1 MFKNLYSTIIAVGLF
16 LPQLASAETWNVDSS
31 HSQVSFEVDHMM
43 ISTVKGD
50 FGSFSG
56 ELNTDSKG
64 KLTSMSGEVSIISVD
79 TDNKKRDTHLQGD
92 DFFNAELFPN
102 ITFKSSKM
110 KGSHEKGYT
119 VDGELTI
126 RDVTKSVTLKLSPIK
141 GPVVDG
147 WGNTKIGT
155 TATTTIDRQ
164 EFGVSWNSTLDAGGL
179 VVSDD
184 VRITLNLELAK
195 SAK

>member
-1 MFKNLYSTIIAVGLF
+1 MFKNLYSTIITVGLF

-31 HSQVSFEVDHMM
+31 HSQVGFEVDHMM
-43 ISTVKGD
+43 ISTVKGN

-56 ELNTDSKG
+56 EFNTNSKG
-64 KLTSMSGEVSIISVD
+64 KLASMSGEVSIISVETND
-79 TDNKKRDTHLQGD
+79 DKRDAHLQSP
-92 DFFNAELFPN
+92 DFFNADSFPK
-102 ITFKSSKM
+102 ITFKSSKV

-126 RDVTKSVTLKLSPIK
+126 RDVTKSVTLKLSPVK

-155 TATTTIDRQ
+155 IATTTIDRQ
-164 EFGVSWNSTLDAGGL
+164 DFGVSWSSTLDSGGL

-184 VRITLNLELAK
+184 VRITLDLQLVK
-195 SAK
+195 SAT

>member
-31 HSQVSFEVDHMM
+31 HSEVSFEVDHMM
-43 ISTVKGD
+43 ISTVKGT

-56 ELNTDSKG
+56 EFNTNSKG
-64 KLTSMSGEVSIISVD
+64 TLTSMSGDVSIISVETHD
-79 TDNKKRDTHLQGD
+79 DKRDAHLQSA
-92 DFFNAELFPN
+92 DFFDAASFPK
-102 ITFKSSKM
+102 ITFKSSKV

-119 VDGELTI
+119 VDGDLTI
-126 RDVTKSVTLKLSPIK
+126 RGVTKSVTLKLSPIK

-147 WGNTKIGT
+147 WGRTKIGT

-195 SAK
+195 SAE